1 MEFQKLCK
9 QLHKQNL
16 CNNKMLVLVMLV
28 LFILGAGLCY
38 AGTAPAP
45 TCPEGYEWKCF
56 AGSCACEPIAIVEE
70 EEIVVTSPRDMQGD
84 AILYMAIASLLL
96 VVGLTSAYMIGKA
109 TNNVR
114 LIAWVN
120 NEYTNVIVSIL
131 LGLFVLA
138 IFIGIN
144 DKVEEYYDNDI
155 YTLSF
160 SYIDGLTN
168 EALSLAQ
175 IETKR
180 SLTDLYKTTAYAFIG
195 TPMTESGGCGK
206 AYMSYYSA
214 SSAHREMV
222 VDLLTTSAISLQVQK
237 YALYA
242 GMMVVL
248 TFALPVGI
256 LLRMFP
262 GIRKLGNFL
271 IAVAFAVGIIF
282 PMTYVLNSD
291 MHDRLFS
298 EACELTEL
306 GQNDEVFPNSPAS
319 GCILSRIALI
329 FPQAIFFPN
338 ISIVITGA
346 FVAGLTTA
354 LEGIKT

>member
-1 MEFQKLCK
+1 
-9 QLHKQNL
+9 
-16 CNNKMLVLVMLV
+16 MLVLVMLI
-28 LFILGAGLCY
+28 LFILGAGLGY
-38 AGTAPAP
+38 AGAAPA
-45 TCPEGYEWKCF
+45 CPEGYEWKCI
-56 AGSCACEPIAIVEE
+56 AGSCACEPIPILEE
-70 EEIVVTSPRDMQGD
+70 EEVVVTSPREMQGD

-96 VVGLTSAYMIGKA
+96 VVALTSAYMIGKG

-144 DKVEEYYDNDI
+144 DKIEEYYGNDM

-160 SYIDGLTN
+160 GYIDGLTN

-206 AYMSYYSA
+206 AYMKYYAA

-222 VDLLTTSAISLQVQK
+222 VDLLTMSAISLQVQK

-282 PMTYVLNSD
+282 PMTYVLNSE

-298 EACELTEL
+298 EACDLTEL
-306 GQNDEVFPNSPAS
+306 GRDDEVFPNSRES

-346 FVAGLTTA
+346 FIAGLTTA
-354 LEGIKT
+354 LEGIRT